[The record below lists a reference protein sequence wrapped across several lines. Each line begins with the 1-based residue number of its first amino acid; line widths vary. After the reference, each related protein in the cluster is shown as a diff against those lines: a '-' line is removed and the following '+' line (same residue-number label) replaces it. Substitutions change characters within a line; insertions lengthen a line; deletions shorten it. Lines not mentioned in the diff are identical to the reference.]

1 MKKRLFSR
9 FARNEKGVSVVE
21 FGFAAPIILG
31 MILGSLELGYMLF
44 ARSQLESAVTAA
56 AREAISGAATV
67 QIDPAT
73 NKPYT
78 RDKMIQKRVQEA
90 MAQVSLINVSV
101 DPNDPTKGN
110 PRTFVTPYSSI
121 ASGGSGFSKIRQP
134 EPMVD
139 VNGNNQCDM
148 NPVMDGTGNM
158 VREKFSDSN
167 GNTKWDNGGNF
178 GGAGAPGDI
187 VVYDIEVD
195 SPLMFGGFVPLGT
208 KDEAGNRQNFK
219 TLKSQVVVQNE
230 IWAVASTNARIQ
242 RYCNG
247 SAV

>member
-1 MKKRLFSR
+1 
-9 FARNEKGVSVVE
+9 
-21 FGFAAPIILG
+21 
-31 MILGSLELGYMLF
+31 MILGSVELGYMMF

-56 AREAISGAATV
+56 AREAISGATTV
-67 QIDPAT
+67 EIDPAT
-73 NKPYT
+73 NKPYS
-78 RDKMIQKRVQEA
+78 RDKMIQKRVREA
-90 MAQVSLINVSV
+90 MEKVSLIKVTV
-101 DPNDPTKGN
+101 DSSDPTKGN

-121 ASGGSGFSKIRQP
+121 ASGGAGFSKIRQP
-134 EPMVD
+134 EPIVD
-139 VNGNNQCDM
+139 VNGNNICDLS
-148 NPVMDGTGNM
+148 PVPDGTGNL

-187 VVYDIEVD
+187 VVYDDEVD

-208 KDEAGNRQNFK
+208 KDASGKKQNFK

-230 IWAVASTNARIQ
+230 IWAVASTNTRIQ

>member
-1 MKKRLFSR
+1 MNKRR
-9 FARNEKGVSVVE
+9 FARLIKNEKGVSVLE
-21 FGFAAPIILG
+21 FGFAAPLILS
-31 MILGSLELGYMLF
+31 MILGSLELGYMMF

-56 AREAISGAATV
+56 AREAISGASTT

-73 NKPYT
+73 SKPYT
-78 RDKMIQKRVQEA
+78 RDKLIQKRVREA
-90 MAQVSLINVSV
+90 MEQVSMIKIVI
-101 DPNDPTKGN
+101 DPTDPTKGN

-139 VNGNNQCDM
+139 VNGNNQCDTGM
-148 NPVMDGTGNM
+148 VLDGTGNM

-187 VVYDIEVD
+187 VVYDVEVD
-195 SPLMFGGFVPLGT
+195 SPLMFGGFVPLGS
-208 KDEAGNRQNFK
+208 KNSAGDRQNYK

-242 RYCNG
+242 RYCDG

>member
-1 MKKRLFSR
+1 M
-9 FARNEKGVSVVE
+9 SVLE
-21 FGFAAPIILG
+21 FGFAAPIALG
-31 MILGSLELGYMLF
+31 MILGSVELGYLMF

-56 AREAISGAATV
+56 AREAISGAVTV
-67 QIDPAT
+67 EIDPT
-73 NKPYT
+73 TGKPYT
-78 RDKMIQKRVQEA
+78 RDKLIQKRVQEA
-90 MAQVSLINVSV
+90 MAQVSLIKISIH
-101 DPNDPTKGN
+101 PSDPTKGN

-134 EPMVD
+134 EPIVD
-139 VNGNNQCDM
+139 ANGNNQCDL
-148 NPVMDGTGNM
+148 NPVLDGTGNT

-187 VVYDIEVD
+187 VVYDVEVD
-195 SPLMFGGFVPLGT
+195 SPLLFGGFVPLGT
-208 KDEAGNRQNFK
+208 KDAAGKMQNFK

-230 IWAVASTNARIQ
+230 IWSVASTNARIQ

-247 SAV
+247 AAV